1 MDLSPLHALDLSAPG
16 SLLMVIGAPDS
27 GKSTLARQIYQELCR
42 QYSCI
47 AYLDGDPG
55 QSLLGPP
62 TTLSLAINRRGD
74 LAFPPRG
81 RIWRRFLGATSPRGH
96 MLPMLVGIHRLV
108 STAREHGAQI
118 VVYDTCGFVSAH
130 EGGLALKLA
139 EMELLRPSMVIA
151 LQRETELE
159 PLLQVARASSIR
171 TVRLAPSPRVQPRPP
186 EQRRKY
192 RAQRFQE
199 YFREAQRWV
208 LDKNSLAIVASFPLQ
223 PAQLVSLED
232 AQGFVLRVGRVT
244 GDPGGTTHAPDPAAE
259 SGSLSHSESR
269 QPAPGPLHFSGKSN
283 RPRPADSEPPAAAG
297 FRAGCSGK
305 REMRIKK
312 PPSPGEAR
320 ICP

>member
-199 YFREAQRWV
+199 YFREAQRWA

-232 AQGFVLRVGRVT
+232 AQGFVLALGVLQAIQGEQLTLLTPLRNLDRCRILR
-244 GDPGGTTHAPDPAAE
+244 A
-259 SGSLSHSESR
+259 GSLLLDLSTFQESR
-269 QPAPGPLHFSGKSN
+269 IAHGTQTVNRQPRQGSEQDVREEGN
-283 RPRPADSEPPAAAG
+283 AD
-297 FRAGCSGK
+297 
-305 REMRIKK
+305 
-312 PPSPGEAR
+312 
-320 ICP
+320 

>member
-192 RAQRFQE
+192 RARRFQE

-232 AQGFVLRVGRVT
+232 AQGFVLALGVLQAIQGEQLTLLTPLRNLDRCRILR
-244 GDPGGTTHAPDPAAE
+244 A
-259 SGSLSHSESR
+259 GSLLLDLSTFQESR
-269 QPAPGPLHFSGKSN
+269 IAHGPPTMNRQPRQGSEQDVREEGN
-283 RPRPADSEPPAAAG
+283 AD
-297 FRAGCSGK
+297 
-305 REMRIKK
+305 
-312 PPSPGEAR
+312 
-320 ICP
+320 

>member
-81 RIWRRFLGATSPRGH
+81 RIWRRFLGDTSPRGH
-96 MLPMLVGIHRLV
+96 MLPMMVGIHRLV

-232 AQGFVLRVGRVT
+232 AQGFVLALGVLQAIQGEQLTLLTPLRNLDRCRILR
-244 GDPGGTTHAPDPAAE
+244 A
-259 SGSLSHSESR
+259 GSLLLNLSTFQENRIAHGPQTMNR
-269 QPAPGPLHFSGKSN
+269 QPRQG
-283 RPRPADSEPPAAAG
+283 SEQNV
-297 FRAGCSGK
+297 
-305 REMRIKK
+305 REGNCL
-312 PPSPGEAR
+312 P
-320 ICP
+320 

>member
-232 AQGFVLRVGRVT
+232 AQGFVLALGVLQAIQGEQLTLLTPLRNLDRCRILR
-244 GDPGGTTHAPDPAAE
+244 A
-259 SGSLSHSESR
+259 GSLLLDLSTFQESR
-269 QPAPGPLHFSGKSN
+269 IAHGTQTVNRQPRQGSEQDVREEGN
-283 RPRPADSEPPAAAG
+283 AD
-297 FRAGCSGK
+297 
-305 REMRIKK
+305 
-312 PPSPGEAR
+312 
-320 ICP
+320 

>member
-81 RIWRRFLGATSPRGH
+81 HIWRRFLGATSPRGH

-192 RAQRFQE
+192 RARRFQE

-232 AQGFVLRVGRVT
+232 AQGFVLALGVLQAIQGEQLTLLTPLRNLDRCRILR
-244 GDPGGTTHAPDPAAE
+244 A
-259 SGSLSHSESR
+259 GSLLLDLSTFQESR
-269 QPAPGPLHFSGKSN
+269 IAHGLQTVNRQPRQGSEQDVREEGN
-283 RPRPADSEPPAAAG
+283 AD
-297 FRAGCSGK
+297 
-305 REMRIKK
+305 
-312 PPSPGEAR
+312 
-320 ICP
+320 

>member
-81 RIWRRFLGATSPRGH
+81 HIWRRFLGATSPRGH

-192 RAQRFQE
+192 RARRFQE

-232 AQGFVLRVGRVT
+232 AQGFVLALGVLQAIQGEQLTLLTPLRNLDRCRILR
-244 GDPGGTTHAPDPAAE
+244 A
-259 SGSLSHSESR
+259 GSLLLDLSTFQESR
-269 QPAPGPLHFSGKSN
+269 IAHGLQTVNRQPRQGSEQDVREKGN
-283 RPRPADSEPPAAAG
+283 AD
-297 FRAGCSGK
+297 
-305 REMRIKK
+305 
-312 PPSPGEAR
+312 
-320 ICP
+320 

>member
-42 QYSCI
+42 QSSCI

-192 RAQRFQE
+192 RARQFQE

-232 AQGFVLRVGRVT
+232 AQGFVLALGVLQAIQGEQLTLLTPLRNLDRCRILR
-244 GDPGGTTHAPDPAAE
+244 A
-259 SGSLSHSESR
+259 GSLLLDLSTFQESR
-269 QPAPGPLHFSGKSN
+269 IAHGPPTMNRQPRQGSEQDVREEGN
-283 RPRPADSEPPAAAG
+283 AD
-297 FRAGCSGK
+297 
-305 REMRIKK
+305 
-312 PPSPGEAR
+312 
-320 ICP
+320 

>member
-199 YFREAQRWV
+199 YFREMQRWV

-232 AQGFVLRVGRVT
+232 AQGFVLALGVLQAIQGEQLTLLTPLRNLDRCRILR
-244 GDPGGTTHAPDPAAE
+244 A
-259 SGSLSHSESR
+259 GSLLLDLSTFQESR
-269 QPAPGPLHFSGKSN
+269 ITHGLQTVNRQPRQGSEQDVREEGN
-283 RPRPADSEPPAAAG
+283 AD
-297 FRAGCSGK
+297 
-305 REMRIKK
+305 
-312 PPSPGEAR
+312 
-320 ICP
+320 